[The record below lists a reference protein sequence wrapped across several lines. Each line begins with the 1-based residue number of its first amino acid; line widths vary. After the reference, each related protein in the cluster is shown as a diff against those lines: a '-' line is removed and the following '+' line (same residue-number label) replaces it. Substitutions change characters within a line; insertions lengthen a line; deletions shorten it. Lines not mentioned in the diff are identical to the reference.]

1 MRYIL
6 VLLVMLCGCV
16 LGIQPTEVA
25 VVYNANSALS
35 RAAAERYCE
44 ARRIPKDQM
53 LPLFGVQRGDISRED
68 FRAFVEMPLLQQGK
82 KHGLCWPAGPRNA
95 ARLMRA
101 MVLMPDLPLRVRE
114 EMRDGKP
121 VGTGMK
127 RTEAAVDSELALLG
141 SRYPTPGMGNNP
153 LYRKK
158 MPTGREKQAVMS
170 VCRIDG
176 PDEDT
181 IFRMIN
187 MPIQVEKR
195 GLSGWVVVD
204 NGGPYKAGDDLMTAV
219 AELALEHG
227 QPLFTENS
235 KATLPDSYP
244 LMQDVIAYFGWYTR
258 YANGPFS
265 AQAPS
270 SFRFAD
276 GAVACHLH
284 SYSAMSLYDGKN
296 WVSALLKRGACVTAG
311 NVAEPYLGPC
321 LNYGIF
327 YRHLL
332 SGAQVGEAALL
343 ASPVVSWQCIVLGD
357 PLYRPFAAVQKGQ
370 GSGMY
375 AFWRSCCKRAGEN
388 FALLQ
393 QAVEAGLGRNN
404 DPVLAEI
411 FALHCVE
418 KKRFATA
425 VEYFALAHRLYGTQR
440 DKMRTRLLELS
451 YLPAA
456 GRQAAA
462 ETGVQLLLEES
473 ATSPYLPAIRKTAE
487 AILPKKEPP
496 SEKKE
501 AKTK

>member
-1 MRYIL
+1 M
-6 VLLVMLCGCV
+6 VLYVMLCSCA
-16 LGIQPTEVA
+16 LAILPTEVA

-35 RAAAERYCE
+35 RAAAEQYCA
-44 ARRIPKDQM
+44 ARRIPPEQM
-53 LPLFGVQRGDISRED
+53 LPLFGVKRGDISRED
-68 FRAFVEMPLLQQGK
+68 FRDFVEMPLLQQGQQR
-82 KHGLCWPAGPRNA
+82 GLCWPAGPRNA
-95 ARLMRA
+95 ALLMRA

-141 SRYPTPGMGNNP
+141 SRYPTAGMGNNP
-153 LYRKK
+153 LYNKK
-158 MPTGREKQAVMS
+158 MPTGREKQPIMC

-176 PDEDT
+176 PDEES

-187 MPIQVEKR
+187 MPPQVEKR

-204 NGGPYKAGDDLMTAV
+204 NIGPYKAGDAMIADV
-219 AELALEHG
+219 ASLAQKHG
-227 QPLFTENS
+227 QPLFAEMTRS
-235 KATLPDSYP
+235 TLPPSYP

-258 YANGPFS
+258 YADGPFS
-265 AQAPS
+265 AQAPR

-276 GAVACHLH
+276 GAIACHLH

-332 SGAQVGEAALL
+332 GGGQVGEAALL

-357 PLYRPFAAVQKGQ
+357 PLYRPFAASATGNARTVH
-370 GSGMY
+370 
-375 AFWRSCCKRAGEN
+375 ALWRAIVHRAGAN
-388 FALLQ
+388 FTALQ
-393 QAVEAGLGRNN
+393 QAVEAQLGRNN

-418 KKRFATA
+418 NKRFDMAL
-425 VEYFALAHRLYGTQR
+425 EYFALAHRYYGSLR
-440 DKMRTRLLELS
+440 DKTRTRLLELNC
-451 YLPAA
+451 LVAA
-456 GRQAAA
+456 GRRTAA
-462 ETGVQLLLEES
+462 EVGVQQLLDE
-473 ATSPYLPAIRKTAE
+473 AADSPYLPSIRKVAE
-487 AILPKKEPP
+487 SILPKKEPP
-496 SEKKE
+496 SEQKE
-501 AKTK
+501 AKGK